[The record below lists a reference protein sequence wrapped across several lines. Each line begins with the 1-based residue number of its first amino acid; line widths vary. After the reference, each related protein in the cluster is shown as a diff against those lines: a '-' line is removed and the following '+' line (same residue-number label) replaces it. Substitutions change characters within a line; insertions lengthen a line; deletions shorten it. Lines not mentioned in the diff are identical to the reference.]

1 MVPPRGRTRARYWP
15 GDEEMA
21 KKDDDLGAP
30 GHPRIVA
37 QWQASRPPRRR
48 AVARLVAYVVFCA
61 LLLFAIYRLLQS
73 SSPGRGDRKPP
84 PGSSA
89 GFNTPRKQQEAPPR
103 TYSGPIKF
111 PELGGTL
118 RAISGTGGSID
129 RNKNVLFAT
138 ASLRSAS
145 ILLPMAC
152 QMAARDQNWVH
163 FVLASRS
170 EISIKEL
177 LNINGIDDSCKLYL
191 HDARPDSVAVST
203 EPRMRLAA
211 ARALYFVNNYMHP
224 QAVII
229 DSSSAEEDYFL
240 RGFRD
245 QIRGTKSAL
254 IELPE
259 KPGNRLAWITQLSA
273 SALSAWNSV
282 DFDIVVQAPLTGSGN
297 LIRLLGSLA
306 RADMSAV
313 TPPQLTI
320 ELPSTV
326 EAPLE
331 KMLDK
336 FRWPSSGFKEL
347 PRANMLSLRH
357 RIPRSKMTEEGSSI
371 RFLESFWPA
380 RPRNSHVLVLGP
392 HTEVSPQFFH
402 CKVPG
407 TDEMDAHL
415 LTTHS
420 DVKFTLLN
428 TLYSRASIL
437 GDWSDNIMGISFQSP
452 TTHLDATTPFAV
464 PERSSAKPGP
474 FLWQAPSSDATLFL
488 GEKWVELHGYVSQ
501 LLEAQGL
508 RDDMP
513 ATLAKKDVSKKYPAW
528 LEYALQLS
536 RLRGYL
542 TLYPSQETA
551 SVIMGSHSD
560 LGDTPEEY
568 MGDDEIEEGENNGKA
583 DRATLKFDPD
593 SQIDML
599 TTLPQGGEF
608 ADLDGLPLLSWGGKS
623 ATLEDVRKDARQH
636 ARLFRREVGQCEAP
650 EPGAEEEGEEEEPR
664 VDKAARDLF
673 CTNKKKG

>member
-61 LLLFAIYRLLQS
+61 LLIFAIYRLLQS
-73 SSPGRGDRKPP
+73 SSAEQSDRKPS

-89 GFNTPRKQQEAPPR
+89 GFNTPHRQQEAPPR

-111 PELGGTL
+111 PELGETL

-129 RNKNVLFAT
+129 RNRNVLFAT

-145 ILLPMAC
+145 VLLPIAC
-152 QMAARDQNWVH
+152 QMAAHDQNLVH

-170 EISIKEL
+170 EIPIKEL
-177 LNINGIDDSCKLYL
+177 LKINGIDDSCKLYL
-191 HDARPDSVAVST
+191 HDARPDSVAIST

-282 DFDIVVQAPLTGSGN
+282 DFDILVQAPLTGSGN

-313 TPPQLTI
+313 TPPHLTI
-320 ELPSTV
+320 ELPSKI
-326 EAPLE
+326 EGPLE

-336 FRWPSSGFKEL
+336 FKWPSSGFKEL
-347 PRANMLSLRH
+347 PRANLLSLRH
-357 RIPRSKMTEEGSSI
+357 RIPQSKMTEEDSSI

-380 RPRNSHVLVLGP
+380 RPRNSHVLVLAP

-402 CKVPG
+402 Y
-407 TDEMDAHL
+407 
-415 LTTHS
+415 
-420 DVKFTLLN
+420 VKYTLLN

-452 TTHLDATTPFAV
+452 ITHLDATTPFSV
-464 PERSSAKPGP
+464 PKESSAKPGP

-501 LLEAQGL
+501 VLEAQSS

-513 ATLAKKDVSKKYPAW
+513 AMLARKDVSKKYPAW

-568 MGDDEIEEGENNGKA
+568 LGDDELEDSENGKA

-599 TTLPQGGEF
+599 ITLPQGGEVD
-608 ADLDGLPLLSWGGKS
+608 DLNGLPLLSWGGKS
-623 ATLEDVRKDARQH
+623 ATLEDVRKDAHQH

-650 EPGAEEEGEEEEPR
+650 ELGAEGDEEEPR
-664 VDKAARDLF
+664 FDKSARDLF